1 MPDPSTKPPWPT
13 AAVLRTIVLVFT
25 VFIALR
31 FLWLVRSVVI
41 IAFVAVLFGL
51 VMTPAVDWLER
62 HRVRR
67 GIGAPL
73 VVLAFLGLLTGF
85 GALIAPT
92 VRDQSR
98 DLQKNLPQAIDTIES
113 WLARPEVAALMPAA
127 GQTPPES
134 PAQPAVQPP
143 VKKPGPED
151 PATAGGGEE
160 AGGAS
165 RLRELVSRQ
174 LGGIVGVLFPFVSSA
189 VGAAAGVLIVLVIA
203 IYIAAD
209 PRLYRLGLLH
219 LVPHSRRDRAK
230 EVMTET
236 GDALRQWMVA
246 RLLAMLAVGIITTVA
261 LMLLGVRSAVALG
274 IIAGLLEFIP
284 FFGPVIAAIPAIG
297 VALVESPQKALFVAF
312 AFTIIQQLEGNVISP
327 LLLKRRIDVPPALT
341 VLTVSAMG
349 IVFGFLGLLVAEPL
363 LVAVLVLIKMLYVND
378 VVGDEVASIGR

>member
-13 AAVLRTIVLVFT
+13 AAILRTIVLVFT
-25 VFIALR
+25 VLIALR

-62 HRVRR
+62 RRIRR
-67 GIGAPL
+67 GLAAPL
-73 VVLAFLGLLTGF
+73 LVLAFLGLLTGF
-85 GALIAPT
+85 GALLAPT

-98 DLQKNLPQAIDTIES
+98 DLEENLPQAIDTIES
-113 WLARPEVAALMPAA
+113 WLARPEVAALIPAA
-127 GQTPPES
+127 PPES
-134 PAQPAVQPP
+134 PAQTNTQAPEPQPAA
-143 VKKPGPED
+143 PE
-151 PATAGGGEE
+151 PASSDGAETN
-160 AGGAS
+160 GAS
-165 RLRELVSRQ
+165 TLRDLVSRQ
-174 LGGIVGVLFPFVSSA
+174 LGGIVGMLFPFVSSA
-189 VGAAAGVLIVLVIA
+189 VAAVAGVLVVLVIA

-246 RLLAMLAVGIITTVA
+246 RLLAMLAVGTITTIA
-261 LMLLGVRSAVALG
+261 MMLLGVRSAVALG

-284 FFGPVIAAIPAIG
+284 FFGPVISAIPAIG
-297 VALVESPQKALFVAF
+297 VALVESPQKALFVAI
-312 AFTIIQQLEGNVISP
+312 AFVIIQQLEGNVITP
-327 LLLKRRIDVPPALT
+327 LLLKRRVDVPPALT

-363 LVAVLVLIKMLYVND
+363 LVTVLVCVKMLYVND
-378 VVGDEVASIGR
+378 VVGDDVAPAG